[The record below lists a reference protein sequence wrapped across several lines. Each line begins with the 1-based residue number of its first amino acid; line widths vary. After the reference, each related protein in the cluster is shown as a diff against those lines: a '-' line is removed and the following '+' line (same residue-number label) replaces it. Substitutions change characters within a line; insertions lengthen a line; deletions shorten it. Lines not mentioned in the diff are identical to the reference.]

1 MKIETGFLV
10 TPLGEKNSKERV
22 HADLMKTEVFKP
34 LETELNCRFERAD
47 TDSQNSVVAETIFR
61 GILNADIVIADT
73 IGNNPNVLYEIG
85 IAHAM
90 NKPVVIIN
98 PDGNSVPSDINHLTR
113 IQYSQEIF
121 NDFEENAAVK
131 AELREKI
138 KKAILQLEK
147 NNKDAFSY
155 SSLIPAMISR
165 ILTEINDLKEG
176 LRKEGLAMSR
186 NNSRIVADYIEG
198 ENEAFKA
205 LTDSVRT
212 AHKSIRTT
220 RFSPYTVVN
229 RQYDFFK
236 TIKEV
241 MNSKTPPQ
249 SFSRIIAVNHEEK
262 KTEIKNLIL
271 SNLERDFT
279 IYLSRAAYSFEIVII
294 DEETVFIHFRKSDAK
309 NMEQERS
316 IENGSLISATLKFAN
331 SLVAREFVQIFE
343 SIAANNI
350 YVIRCIEINAAN
362 CSEKIIAIEK
372 KFDDELKR
380 FLQE

>member
-1 MKIETGFLV
+1 MKVKIGFLV
-10 TPLGEKNSKERV
+10 TPLGEKNSKERI
-22 HADLMKTEVFKP
+22 HADRMKTEVFKP

-47 TDSQNSVVAETIFR
+47 TDSQNSVVAETIFQ
-61 GILNADIVIADT
+61 GIVNADIIIADA

-85 IAHAM
+85 IAHAI

-98 PDGNSVPSDINHLTR
+98 PDGNLVPFDIRHLTQ

-121 NDFEENAAVK
+121 NSSEENAAVK

-138 KKAILQLEK
+138 KKAILQ
-147 NNKDAFSY
+147 NSKDVFSY
-155 SSLIPAMISR
+155 EKYVPAMISR
-165 ILTEINDLKEG
+165 ILTEINDLAD
-176 LRKEGLAMSR
+176 RVTMSR

-198 ENEAFKA
+198 EDEAFKA

-212 AHKSIRTT
+212 ARKSIRTT
-220 RFSPYTVVN
+220 RFSPHTVVN
-229 RQYDFFK
+229 RQYDFFQ

-262 KTEIKNLIL
+262 YTEIENLVR
-271 SNLERDFT
+271 SNLGRDFT
-279 IYLSRAAYSFEIVII
+279 IYMSRAAYSFEIVIV

-309 NMEQERS
+309 NTEQERN
-316 IENGSLISATLKFAN
+316 IERGSLISATLKFAN

-343 SIAANNI
+343 SIVANNI
-350 YVIRCIEINAAN
+350 YVIRCAEINN
-362 CSEKIIAIEK
+362 GNFSEKISVIES
-372 KFDDELKR
+372 KFKEELKR